1 MKGEFLNKKRVKK
14 INEKLK
20 EYYNAIFDIDNYFFI
35 LRKKDLYVIS
45 KDIIL
50 LEDFDLKDV
59 SSGLYIGELYDDN
72 FLRLS
77 IEGTQLLKFESDVK
91 NVISLDDCSWKQWLM
106 KMDIVKEEFKN
117 MNKAFYI
124 VRHFNNVSKKYDYF
138 GVGLLKEGK
147 LHNYIP
153 KNRAVKEFH

>member
-59 SSGLYIGELYDDN
+59 SSGLYIGELYEDN

-77 IEGTQLLKFESDVK
+77 IEGTQLLKFESNVK
-91 NVISLDDCSWKQWLM
+91 NVIDLDDCSWKQWLM
-106 KMDIVKEEFKN
+106 KMDIVKEEFKK